1 MDETSSNVKV
11 DSIIFFIIHQYN
23 FKPLVIVFNDFIR
36 KKYSKKKFIL
46 IHFLLEAYLINNLYE
61 NTIVYKLIKN
71 YVHKYPTHLLRL
83 YMWK

>member
-1 MDETSSNVKV
+1 MDETISNVKV

-23 FKPLVIVFNDFIR
+23 FKPLVILFNDYIK

-46 IHFLLEAYLINNLYE
+46 IHFLLEAYSINNFYE
-61 NTIVYKLIKN
+61 NTPIYAFIKHFVN
-71 YVHKYPTHLLRL
+71 KYPNLLVKT